1 MLWAHR
7 LELRVRTDLETKHEK
22 PELVIQAGHFERHYW
37 RDIWNYRELLYFLAW
52 RDVVVRYKQTVV
64 GASWAIIRPFLTMI
78 VFTVVFGRLANLPSG
93 GVPYPI
99 LVFAALLPWQFFASA
114 LTDSG
119 NSLIAN
125 THLVSKIYFPRMII
139 PISAI
144 AVSLVDFGASCAIL
158 VALMAYYGYLPPI
171 QVVFLPIFLL
181 LAYVITAGLGTFLAA
196 LNVRYRD
203 FRLIIPF
210 IVQLGLYVS
219 PVGFSSTVIPEK
231 WRLIYAIN
239 PMVGVID
246 GFRWCL
252 LGGEHAFNP
261 GSFIISIAVGSALL
275 WVGVRYFRA
284 TEKSFA
290 DVI

>member
-1 MLWAHR
+1 MNAGVDGKN
-7 LELRVRTDLETKHEK
+7 LR
-22 PELVIQAGHFERHYW
+22 PELLIEAGHFERHYW
-37 RDIWNYRELLYFLAW
+37 RDIWSYRELLYFLAW
-52 RDVVVRYKQTVV
+52 RDVVVRYKQTVI
-64 GASWAIIRPFLTMI
+64 GASWAVIRPFLTMV
-78 VFTVVFGRLANLPSG
+78 VFTIVFGRLANLPSG

-99 LVFAALLPWQFFASA
+99 LVFSALLPWQFFSSA
-114 LTDSG
+114 LSDSG

-125 THLVSKIYFPRMII
+125 SHLVSKIYFPRIII

-144 AVSLVDFGASCAIL
+144 AVSVVDFGASCL
-158 VALMAYYGYLPPI
+158 VIVGLMLWYGYLPPA
-171 QVVFLPIFLL
+171 QVIFLPIFLFM
-181 LAYVITAGLGTFLAA
+181 AYAIAAGLGILLAA

-210 IVQLGLYVS
+210 IVQLGLYIS
-219 PVGFSSTVIPEK
+219 PVGFSSAVIPEK
-231 WRLIYAIN
+231 WRLLYALN

-252 LGGEHAFNP
+252 LGAEHVFNYQ
-261 GSFIISIAVGSALL
+261 SFVVSLMVGGLLL
-275 WVGVRYFRA
+275 WVGIRYFRS

>member
-1 MLWAHR
+1 VNLDVKR
-7 LELRVRTDLETKHEK
+7 KNLQS
-22 PELVIQAGHFERHYW
+22 ELVIQAGHFERHYW
-37 RDIWNYRELLYFLAW
+37 RDIWSYRELLYFLAW
-52 RDVVVRYKQTVV
+52 RDVVVRYKQTVI
-64 GASWAIIRPFLTMI
+64 GASWAVIRPFLTMV
-78 VFTVVFGRLANLPSG
+78 VFTVVFGKLASLPSG

-99 LVFAALLPWQFFASA
+99 LVFAALLPWQFFSSA
-114 LTDSG
+114 LSDSG

-125 THLVSKIYFPRMII
+125 SHLVSKIYFPRIII

-144 AVSLVDFGASCAIL
+144 AVSLVDFAASCL
-158 VALMAYYGYLPPI
+158 VIIALMAWYGYLPPL
-171 QVVFLPIFLL
+171 QVVFFPVFLL
-181 LAYVITAGLGTFLAA
+181 MAYAIAAGLGMFLAA

-210 IVQLGLYVS
+210 IVQLGLYIS
-219 PVGFSSTVIPEK
+219 PVGFSSAVIPEK
-231 WRLIYAIN
+231 WRLLYALN

-252 LGGEHAFNP
+252 LGGEHVFNYE
-261 GSFIISIAVGSALL
+261 SFLISLIVGGVLL
-275 WVGVRYFRA
+275 WLGIRYFRS

>member
-1 MLWAHR
+1 MSTKQ
-7 LELRVRTDLETKHEK
+7 ELKKLR
-22 PELVIQAGHFERHYW
+22 PELVIEAGHFEQHYW
-37 RDIWNYRELLYFLAW
+37 KDIWSYRELLYFLAW
-52 RDVVVRYKQTVV
+52 RDIIVRYKQTVI
-64 GASWAIIRPFLTMI
+64 GTSWAIIRPFLTMV
-78 VFTVVFGRLANLPSG
+78 VFTVVFGKLANLPSG
-93 GVPYPI
+93 GVAYPI

-114 LTDSG
+114 LSDSG

-125 THLVSKIYFPRMII
+125 SHLVSKIYFPRIII

-144 AVSLVDFGASCAIL
+144 AVSVVDFGASCL
-158 VALMAYYGYLPPI
+158 VMIALMAWYGYLPPV
-171 QVVFLPIFLL
+171 QAVFFPIFLL
-181 LAYVITAGLGTFLAA
+181 MAYVISAGLGMFLAA

-210 IVQLGLYVS
+210 IVQLGLYIS
-219 PVGFSSTVIPEK
+219 PVGFSSAVIPDQ
-231 WRLIYAIN
+231 WRLVYALN

-252 LGGEHAFNP
+252 LGAEHVFNYE
-261 GSFIISIAVGSALL
+261 SFVISLVVGGGVL
-275 WVGVRYFRA
+275 WIGVKYFRS